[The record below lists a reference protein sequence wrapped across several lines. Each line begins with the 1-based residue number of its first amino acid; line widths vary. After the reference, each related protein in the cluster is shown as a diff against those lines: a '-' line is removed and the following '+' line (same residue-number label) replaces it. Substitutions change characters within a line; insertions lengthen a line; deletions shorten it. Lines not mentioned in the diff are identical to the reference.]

1 MSCTCHLC
9 EPWNKLAQ
17 ECDDAERLNE
27 LRAQRL
33 AVHGL
38 TPKELGQE
46 GPSTRPNVLMRRR
59 VEQRDGRMVVIDEAF
74 SLDNAGDRERLRR
87 MIEHAERNDLPSED
101 RTFPPF
107 KPHEYSTPFF
117 RAVLKDTE
125 EQRLRE
131 YLRSRL

>member
-1 MSCTCHLC
+1 MSCSCHLC

-33 AVHGL
+33 ATHGL
-38 TPKELGQE
+38 TPKEAV
-46 GPSTRPNVLMRRR
+46 P
-59 VEQRDGRMVVIDEAF
+59 
-74 SLDNAGDRERLRR
+74 ERK
-87 MIEHAERNDLPSED
+87 
-101 RTFPPF
+101 FPPPSP
-107 KPHEYSTPFF
+107 KPVRLSDFAEDLWKHH
-117 RAVLKDTE
+117 E